1 MLGYLFAGLWTSTV
15 THYYLVSL
23 PGLIPAVLLGRAWN
37 RHLHGALFHR
47 LAYIAVGLSGVALLV
62 QSIHS

>member
-1 MLGYLFAGLWTSTV
+1 M

-37 RHLHGALFHR
+37 RCLQGSLFHR
-47 LAYIAVGLSGVALLV
+47 LAYIAVALSGVALLA
-62 QSIHS
+62 QAMHS